1 MLITLT
7 LDMEYGMMN
16 NLNQHDRK
24 HYYFERQ
31 DPFKLGHWED
41 ESIFNKEEI
50 LAVVCFI
57 LCITVLGC
65 FLFL

>member
-1 MLITLT
+1 
-7 LDMEYGMMN
+7 MM
-16 NLNQHDRK
+16 NQHDRK

-57 LCITVLGC
+57 LCIAVLGC